1 MRLSKH
7 GSHLSRYGAHRPGH
21 GVRFR
26 GRGPHLLVLIP
37 AATLLLGGLTILF
50 VPAASVHADPPSS
63 PSGIPAELFSQVRLP
78 ERGDVPV
85 RPSPQENARAS
96 KDDLAPLLVET
107 PPPAAQ
113 PTPPAGPTHVVRRG
127 DTLWQIAIWHRADLD
142 LIARWNDGIDP
153 DRLVAGQRVLVPG
166 GGPMLERRPVPR
178 VVAVA
183 PTSPADPGSHVWPL
197 PIRGTI
203 TTRFSARHP
212 GIDIAAPSGTTV
224 RAIAAGTVTFAGWK
238 TNGGGFVVEI
248 RHPDGMVSTYNHN
261 REVTVRKGH
270 VVARGESIATV
281 GETGNATG
289 PHLDLRVEMGGRLV
303 NPLGLY

>member
-7 GSHLSRYGAHRPGH
+7 GSHVSRYRTHQPGH
-21 GVRFR
+21 FVGVR
-26 GRGPHLLVLIP
+26 GRWPHLLVLIP
-37 AATLLLGGLTILF
+37 TATLVLGGLTILF

-63 PSGIPAELFSQVRLP
+63 LSEIPAELFRQVNLP
-78 ERGDVPV
+78 ERDDVPV
-85 RPSPQENARAS
+85 RLLHQESVRAS
-96 KDDLAPLLVET
+96 KDDLAPILVET
-107 PPPAAQ
+107 PPPAVQ

-142 LIARWNDGIDP
+142 LIAPWNDGIDP

-166 GGPMLERRPVPR
+166 GGPMPERPPAPR

-183 PTSPADPGSHVWPL
+183 PASPADPGSHVWPL

-212 GIDIAAPSGTTV
+212 GIDIAGPSGTTV
-224 RAIAAGTVTFAGWK
+224 RAIAAGTVTFAGWR

-261 REVTVRKGH
+261 REVTVQRGQA
-270 VVARGESIATV
+270 VARGESIATV
-281 GETGNATG
+281 GETGKATG

-303 NPLGLY
+303 NPLSLY